1 MSGADETAAAI
12 RSERTD
18 AGGGAMSKAE
28 ARDVLRGLSAYLR
41 LCVYEAGRPPTGADL
56 FRGDLAR
63 VELLRLACQKAVA
76 ALTRSIKST
85 KRAKKAGIAKSKAA
99 RIADGGAV

>member
-1 MSGADETAAAI
+1 MSGADETAAVLAA
-12 RSERTD
+12 RTD
-18 AGGGAMSKAE
+18 ADGGAMSKAE

-41 LCVYEAGRPPTGADL
+41 LCVYEAGSPPTGADL

-63 VELLRLACQKAVA
+63 VELLRLACLKAVA

-99 RIADGGAV
+99 RNADGGAV

>member
-1 MSGADETAAAI
+1 M
-12 RSERTD
+12 TD
-18 AGGGAMSKAE
+18 MANTNGESGGAMSKAD
-28 ARDVLRGLSAYLR
+28 AREVLREVAAALKTY
-41 LCVYEAGRPPTGADL
+41 VYEFGRVPNIFSGLEDAE
-56 FRGDLAR
+56 RM
-63 VELLRLACQKAVA
+63 RLACLKAVA